1 MTFEPTRCS
10 RCGRWVVPKL
20 SEVIRACDLN
30 VVVPCGNCGYAQMV
44 TFKRVTNPEPRSP
57 LLSRRVVS

>member
-10 RCGRWVVPKL
+10 TCGKWVIPDLAKV
-20 SEVIRACDLN
+20 VRASDTC
-30 VVVPCGNCGYAQMV
+30 VVVPCGSCGNLQEV
-44 TFKRVTNPEPRSP
+44 SFVRVKVPEQRVP